1 MKKKK
6 TDDFLNF
13 IRLSKGE
20 HKLEDVV
27 RLANYEVYDASTRWN
42 TAEDGL
48 KKREV
53 EENHG

>member
-27 RLANYEVYDASTRWN
+27 RLANYEVYDASKRWN
-42 TAEDGL
+42 VAEDGL
-48 KKREV
+48 KRKEK
-53 EENHG
+53 